1 VVRFLLQ
8 RNRVTLSTTLLQP
21 PVLGPYDKMKLL
33 LLLLLLLLLFENV
46 VTHKKNRKSSLIPTL
61 QNNVL
66 VAFIRI

>member
-33 LLLLLLLLLFENV
+33 LLLLLLLLFENV